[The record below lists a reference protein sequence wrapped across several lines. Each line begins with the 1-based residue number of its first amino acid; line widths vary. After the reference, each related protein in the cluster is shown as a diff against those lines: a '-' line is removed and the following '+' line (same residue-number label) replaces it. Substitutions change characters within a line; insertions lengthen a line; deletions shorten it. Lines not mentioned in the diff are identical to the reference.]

1 MTKLLQPREERPSAE
16 PASAEPAR
24 LLARG
29 VCRAL
34 ADHGLATLTEFTLGS
49 GRRVDVIGLDRRG
62 QVTIV
67 EIKTCLED
75 FRSDHKWPEYLGFC
89 DRFYFAVYGARAG
102 FWRSLYDFFAWRFP
116 AGVRAAAGAVLLSF
130 AVFML
135 GAATA
140 FWLTLGNADWFYT
153 FVPADLA
160 GGRNPGATTEALR
173 ETLYTKP
180 EDASEWLYSFAAFLF
195 SHNAR
200 IAMLCFALGFALG
213 VPVVLMIFYNGA
225 ILGAFI
231 ALFHD
236 RGLSQELL
244 GWLLIHG
251 STELLALWLCAG
263 AGLVLGGA
271 VAFPGRHGRLANLA
285 RRGRQA
291 SVVVMGAV
299 FMLFIAGLLEG
310 LGRQI
315 VNDTAVRY
323 MIGCGAFVAWMLYFT
338 LAGRGRRDGGD

>member
-1 MTKLLQPREERPSAE
+1 MSAPRSQQDYVLKSAE
-16 PASAEPAR
+16 FRREREQSWRELEILTRSAEADGVASLDTPSLMRLPALYR
-24 LLARG
+24 
-29 VCRAL
+29 
-34 ADHGLATLTEFTLGS
+34 ATLSSLS
-49 GRRVDVIGLDRRG
+49 VARSISLD
-62 QVTIV
+62 QNVV
-67 EIKTCLED
+67 SYLESLAA
-75 FRSDHKWPEYLGFC
+75 RS
-89 DRFYFAVYGARAG
+89 YFAVYGARAG

-116 AGVRAAAGAVLLSF
+116 AGVRAAAAAVLLGF
-130 AVFML
+130 AIFML

-180 EDASEWLYSFAAFLF
+180 EDASAWLYSFAAFLF

-271 VAFPGRHGRLANLA
+271 VAFPGRHARLTNLA

-323 MIGCGAFVAWMLYFT
+323 LIGCGAFVVWMLYFT